1 MTQRK
6 RPNRREINKN
16 PGKTASAGPRSFRGS
31 KKPPGAGQSPYIYG
45 LHAVEAALQ
54 NPARTLHRLLVTRNA
69 WHDISGRLSAPAR
82 IEPEIVSSE
91 EISRALPPGA
101 VHQGAALHLA
111 PLPEPDLED
120 TAMNARRLLV
130 LDQVTDPHNVGAIL
144 RSAAVFGAEAVVM
157 TERNSPP
164 LTGVLAKAASG
175 AVEHVK
181 VVKIGNLA
189 RALQEL
195 KNMGFLIAGL
205 DGEADQTLGEIDV
218 SGPVALVLGAEGAG
232 LRRLTKETCD
242 VLAKLPASG
251 PMRSLNVS
259 NAAAVALYELAR
271 RS

>member
-6 RPNRREINKN
+6 HPDRREKS
-16 PGKTASAGPRSFRGS
+16 GKTAPRPGKPGPRGS
-31 KKPPGAGQSPYIYG
+31 VKQSMGQSPYIYG

-54 NPARTLHRLLVTRNA
+54 NPARTLHRLLATRNA
-69 WHDISGRLSAPAR
+69 WNEISARLAAPAR

-91 EISRALPPGA
+91 EISRILPPGA
-101 VHQGAALHLA
+101 VHQGVALHLA

-120 TAMNARRLLV
+120 AAIGAVRLLV

-144 RSAAVFGAEAVVM
+144 RSAAVFGAGAVIM

-175 AVEHVK
+175 AIEHVK
-181 VVKIGNLA
+181 VVKIGNLSQ
-189 RALQEL
+189 ALRSL
-195 KNMGFLIAGL
+195 KNMGFTIAGL
-205 DGEADQTLGEIDV
+205 DGDSDQALGEMEFRQ
-218 SGPVALVLGAEGAG
+218 PVALVLGAEGTG

-242 VLAKLPASG
+242 VLAKLPAAG

-271 RS
+271 RG

>member
-6 RPNRREINKN
+6 RPNRRETNKN
-16 PGKTASAGPRSFRGS
+16 PGKTAPSGNRGPRGP
-31 KKPPGAGQSPYIYG
+31 KKPHGPGQSPFIYG

-54 NPARTLHRLLVTRNA
+54 NPARTLHRLLATRNA
-69 WHDISGRLSAPAR
+69 WNEIESRLTAPAR
-82 IEPEIVSSE
+82 IEPEIVASE

-101 VHQGAALHLA
+101 VHQGVALHLA

-120 TAMNARRLLV
+120 TTVNARRLLV

-218 SGPVALVLGAEGAG
+218 TRPVALVLGAEGAG
-232 LRRLTKETCD
+232 LRRLTRETCD
-242 VLAKLPASG
+242 VLVKLPASG

-271 RS
+271 PR